1 LLMSAGTVTT
11 IGYGS
16 CVPVT
21 VPGKLTL
28 LCLML
33 LGTLFVWSYMAVLV
47 TGLMAPELNALERE
61 FKDVEKEMH
70 DLKLSQMEK
79 GNLK

>member
-1 LLMSAGTVTT
+1 
-11 IGYGS
+11 
-16 CVPVT
+16 
-21 VPGKLTL
+21 
-28 LCLML
+28 
-33 LGTLFVWSYMAVLV
+33 
-47 TGLMAPELNALERE
+47 MAPELNALERE